1 MHGAGVAD
9 GGPSDMTTRE
19 QLRDYIF
26 DRLIPTPADARP
38 EDDADLLELGLD
50 SLRIMQL
57 LVFIEEKIGVNL
69 PDHEV
74 TEERIGSLSALVDW
88 IQSHLAAASRR

>member
-1 MHGAGVAD
+1 
-9 GGPSDMTTRE
+9 
-19 QLRDYIF
+19 
-26 DRLIPTPADARP
+26 
-38 EDDADLLELGLD
+38 
-50 SLRIMQL
+50 MQL

-88 IQSHLAAASRR
+88 IQSHAAASSRR